1 MCNTSAKGLAMK
13 APYDNNLPNQNNDV
27 MVNPENPVNPD
38 SNQFTWKLPNHIEA
52 FSTIF
57 VTLHHRIIPHA
68 TSYIN
73 CIFQR
78 IKKIPDTFV
87 SGILFFI
94 QLPF

>member
-1 MCNTSAKGLAMK
+1 MK
-13 APYDNNLPNQNNDV
+13 AVFNNNFTNQTNDV